1 MMMSPCSCSRL
12 LLRDYCSRRRRFGVL
27 QNIPTTTTTTTNG
40 ISPKNDS
47 HHLSFFFG
55 VDDDDDARRSKKRHT
70 ADSRRL
76 LVGTTTP
83 EERDEEA
90 DVSRCVV
97 WSSSFLFSLS
107 LSLSLSSKRVDDA
120 CRNKAACKVWVCCV
134 RTKEDIL
141 CVSRESK
148 KRVLC
153 QKP

>member
-47 HHLSFFFG
+47 HHLSFFFV
-55 VDDDDDARRSKKRHT
+55 VDDDDARSKKRHT
-70 ADSRRL
+70 DSRRL

-97 WSSSFLFSLS
+97 VWSSSFLFSLSLS

-141 CVSRESK
+141 CVSRVKKKSPVSK
-148 KRVLC
+148 
-153 QKP
+153 P

>member
-83 EERDEEA
+83 GEERDEEA
-90 DVSRCVV
+90 DVSPRCVV
-97 WSSSFLFSLS
+97 WSSSFLFSLSLS

-120 CRNKAACKVWVCCV
+120 CRNKAAFVKCV
-134 RTKEDIL
+134 GML
-141 CVSRESK
+141 CEQKKTFFVSRESK
-148 KRVLC
+148 K
-153 QKP
+153 